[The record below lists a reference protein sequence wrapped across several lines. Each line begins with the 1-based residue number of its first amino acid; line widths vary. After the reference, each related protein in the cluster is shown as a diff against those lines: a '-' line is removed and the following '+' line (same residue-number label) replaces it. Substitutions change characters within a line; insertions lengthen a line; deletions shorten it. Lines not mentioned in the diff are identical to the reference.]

1 LAVDETGHRSFIGTQ
16 AGDIVALDTSSLDAV
31 RGTAETAHP
40 SLTRVAHLDAPIR
53 LLHVPSDGSAV
64 LAATAG
70 DDVVTLD
77 PDTGAEVG
85 RIALAGI
92 TAMADAG
99 TTTALVARPSDVIDP
114 SAAASTLADLFGGSA
129 DEYRAKLTAATDR
142 VIVAPVAASGD
153 LRTSVDAAITDERL
167 TGLSVD
173 TVPRIAV
180 ADSGGV
186 TLISPANGSVLQTLH
201 LDGGAQGLALVEV
214 DDPKLYVTTNPAA
227 GPQIA
232 IVNVGGRAAKDNAT
246 LGSTFRLPG
255 AGS

>member
-1 LAVDETGHRSFIGTQ
+1 MPRSGSCTFPPTGPP
-16 AGDIVALDTSSLDAV
+16 SS
-31 RGTAETAHP
+31 P
-40 SLTRVAHLDAPIR
+40 
-53 LLHVPSDGSAV
+53 
-64 LAATAG
+64 
-70 DDVVTLD
+70 
-77 PDTGAEVG
+77 
-85 RIALAGI
+85 
-92 TAMADAG
+92 
-99 TTTALVARPSDVIDP
+99 RP
-114 SAAASTLADLFGGSA
+114 
-129 DEYRAKLTAATDR
+129 
-142 VIVAPVAASGD
+142 PVAASGD

-232 IVNVGGRAAKDNAT
+232 
-246 LGSTFRLPG
+246 
-255 AGS
+255 

>member
-1 LAVDETGHRSFIGTQ
+1 
-16 AGDIVALDTSSLDAV
+16 
-31 RGTAETAHP
+31 
-40 SLTRVAHLDAPIR
+40 
-53 LLHVPSDGSAV
+53 
-64 LAATAG
+64 
-70 DDVVTLD
+70 
-77 PDTGAEVG
+77 
-85 RIALAGI
+85 
-92 TAMADAG
+92 
-99 TTTALVARPSDVIDP
+99 
-114 SAAASTLADLFGGSA
+114 
-129 DEYRAKLTAATDR
+129 
-142 VIVAPVAASGD
+142 GD

-232 IVNVGGRAAKDNAT
+232 IASSCSPSARMARRRPSMWVPMPSPGGCRVSSPAPSWP
-246 LGSTFRLPG
+246 GCST
-255 AGS
+255 S